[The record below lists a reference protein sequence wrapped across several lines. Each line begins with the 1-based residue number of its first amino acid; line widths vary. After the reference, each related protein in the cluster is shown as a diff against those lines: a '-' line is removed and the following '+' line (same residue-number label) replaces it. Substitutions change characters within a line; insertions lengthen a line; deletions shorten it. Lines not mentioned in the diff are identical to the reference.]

1 MNCPISHSR
10 LRWPMELAVLAIAA
24 GCANHRSLLHF
35 ILCKLHVILLLI
47 LFLFVNS
54 LYHPA
59 PLSTDYLGNLSFT
72 LQLEMCPVGRV
83 EVLKKYKTDG

>member
-24 GCANHRSLLHF
+24 GCTNHRSQLHF

-47 LFLFVNS
+47 RFLFVNS
-54 LYHPA
+54 LYHPVS
-59 PLSTDYLGNLSFT
+59 LFTDYLGNLSFT
-72 LQLEMCPVGRV
+72 LQPEMCPDGR
-83 EVLKKYKTDG
+83 